1 MHDNLFRNR
10 FRTRITYHICALLIP
25 MKNMTTMTQTCSRT
39 SPVLT
44 TGACPERNLSET
56 QLEQMCAVALTYEK
70 HVETIQTKITHAFAE
85 NNYILN
91 RLPEKDRTPETPEE
105 KNQHM
110 LLRRTLDRFI
120 EDPSKSVH
128 AKMETMKTPANESH
142 ETRLLHAEKHEIL
155 LSAIQSA
162 TDELKANSKAMWV
175 ELMAIAG
182 KRDFTQAVVQKELL
196 EYVRA
201 NGQKIDS
208 LRETIESNYRDTQA
222 TLHELAGTVAN
233 HAATAEANHHVTQ
246 TTLHELAGTVANHA
260 ATAET
265 NHRDTQATLHTFL
278 TDIKGTATE
287 HQAALKDLKG
297 TAKEQQTASDAN
309 HRTTHAA
316 LNTLAEAAAEH
327 KANTLLRNI
336 GWALW
341 CVSTVGYMV
350 VTGGN

>member
-246 TTLHELAGTVANHA
+246 
-260 ATAET
+260 
-265 NHRDTQATLHTFL
+265 ATLHTFL
-278 TDIKGTATE
+278 TDIKGTVTE